1 MQYKANPKRMREG
14 GSMIEG
20 PGDKKKSTLVRK
32 TKIVPYTMK
41 DLTPEQRKKIN
52 SVNLSPSAK
61 QKAINAFAK
70 TN

>member
-1 MQYKANPKRMREG
+1 MQYKANPKKMRNG

-20 PGDKKKSTLVRK
+20 PGDKKKQA
-32 TKIVPYTMK
+32 TMA
-41 DLTPEQRKKIN
+41 DLTAEQRKKIK

-70 TN
+70 TNK

>member
-1 MQYKANPKRMREG
+1 MQYKANPKRKMENG

-20 PGDKKKSTLVRK
+20 PGDKMNK
-32 TKIVPYTMK
+32 TITNKYTMQ

-52 SVNLSPSAK
+52 SIDLSPSAK

-70 TN
+70 QNQ

>member
-1 MQYKANPKRMREG
+1 MQYKSNPKKMYTG
-14 GSMIEG
+14 GSMVEG

-32 TKIVPYTMK
+32 TKTVPYTMQ

-70 TN
+70 IN